1 MDQHRTVIRRRRRG
15 MRPWAVILL
24 CILCALIAAAATL
37 FYIYGQFGGRKE
49 FRDAQRYLE
58 VQNAV
63 TKNYIGDYK
72 ASDLKNAAANAMID
86 SLGDRWSYYM
96 TADEYKSYKLH
107 SANQYEGIGVT
118 IDKDE
123 ETGGFRIRS
132 VMDNTP
138 ASSAKLQ
145 EGQIIIAVD
154 DEDVTDLTV
163 DGIRELISSKIDSK
177 INLVVLDDGDK
188 VTYKLD
194 CSVIYSNPVS
204 YELTNEL
211 VGYIRIANFDAG
223 SGDATISAIDN
234 LVTQGATSL
243 IFDVRDNPGG
253 MLSELI
259 KVMDYVLPSG
269 EIFVSVDSSGKETVK
284 KSDNVCL
291 QMVMSVLVNE
301 NTFSAAEYFA
311 AALQE
316 YEWATVVG
324 APTTGK
330 ARSQTTIEL
339 SDGSAVHIS
348 NHKYLT
354 PKRVDLSDSK
364 GINPDVVV
372 NDSAMDPDGLL
383 RSDKAVQA
391 AIDAMNGYTSSDSS
405 DSSDSSEEQ
414 ESEEEEEPSA

>member
-234 LVTQGATSL
+234 LVAQGATSL

-301 NTFSAAEYFA
+301 NSFSAAEYFA

-405 DSSDSSEEQ
+405 DSSYSSEEQ
-414 ESEEEEEPSA
+414 ESKEEEEPSA

>member
-234 LVTQGATSL
+234 LVAQGATSL

>member
-1 MDQHRTVIRRRRRG
+1 MDQHRTVIRKRRRG

-301 NTFSAAEYFA
+301 NSFSAAEYFA

>member
-1 MDQHRTVIRRRRRG
+1 MDQHRTVIRKRRRG

>member
-1 MDQHRTVIRRRRRG
+1 MDQHRTVVRRRRRG
-15 MRPWAVILL
+15 IRPWAVILL
-24 CILCALIAAAATL
+24 CILCAAIAVAATL
-37 FYIYGQFGGRKE
+37 FYIYGQFGGRSE
-49 FRDAQRYLE
+49 FKDARRYLE

-63 TKNYIGDYK
+63 TKNYIGEYE
-72 ASDLKNAAANAMID
+72 ANDLKNAAATAMID

-132 VMDNTP
+132 VLDNTP

-177 INLVVLDDGDK
+177 INIVVLDDGDK

-204 YELTNEL
+204 YELTSDL

-234 LVTQGATSL
+234 LVTQGATSI

-259 KVMDYVLPSG
+259 KIMDYILPSG

-284 KSDNVCL
+284 TSDNVCL

-301 NTFSAAEYFA
+301 NSFSAAEYFA

-316 YEWATVVG
+316 YGWATVVG

-354 PKRVDLSDSK
+354 PKRVDLSDAK

-372 NDSAMDPDGLL
+372 NDAAMDPEGLL

-391 AIDAMNGYTSSDSS
+391 AIDAMNGYTGSSTDATSN
-405 DSSDSSEEQ
+405 DSSEEEA
-414 ESEEEEEPSA
+414 ESA

>member
-234 LVTQGATSL
+234 LVAQGATSL

-301 NTFSAAEYFA
+301 NSFSAAEYFA

>member
-63 TKNYIGDYK
+63 TKNYIGEYK

-301 NTFSAAEYFA
+301 NSFSAAEYFA

>member
-1 MDQHRTVIRRRRRG
+1 

-291 QMVMSVLVNE
+291 QMVM
-301 NTFSAAEYFA
+301 
-311 AALQE
+311 
-316 YEWATVVG
+316 
-324 APTTGK
+324 
-330 ARSQTTIEL
+330 
-339 SDGSAVHIS
+339 
-348 NHKYLT
+348 
-354 PKRVDLSDSK
+354 
-364 GINPDVVV
+364 
-372 NDSAMDPDGLL
+372 
-383 RSDKAVQA
+383 
-391 AIDAMNGYTSSDSS
+391 
-405 DSSDSSEEQ
+405 
-414 ESEEEEEPSA
+414 

>member
-1 MDQHRTVIRRRRRG
+1 MDQQKTVIRRRRRG
-15 MRPWAVILL
+15 VRPWAVILL
-24 CILCALIAAAATL
+24 CILCAAIAAAATL
-37 FYIYGQFGGRKE
+37 FYTYGQFGGRKE
-49 FRDAQRYLE
+49 FKDAKRYLE

-72 ASDLKNAAANAMID
+72 AGDLKNAAASAMID

-118 IDKDE
+118 IDKDD

-132 VMDNTP
+132 VQENTP
-138 ASSAKLQ
+138 ASAAKLR

-163 DGIRELISSKIDSK
+163 DGIRELVSSKIDSK
-177 INLVVLDDGDK
+177 INLLVLDDGDK

-194 CSVIYSNPVS
+194 CSVIYNNPVS
-204 YELTNEL
+204 YELTSDL
-211 VGYIRIANFDAG
+211 VGYIRISNFDAG
-223 SGDATISAIDN
+223 SGDATIAAIDN

-259 KVMDYVLPSG
+259 KVMDYVLPAG

-301 NTFSAAEYFA
+301 NSFSAAEYFA

-316 YEWATVVG
+316 YGWATIVG

-364 GINPDVVV
+364 GVKSDVVV
-372 NDSAMDPDGLL
+372 NDAAMDPDGLL

-391 AIDAMNGYTSSDSS
+391 AVDAMNGYSSSS
-405 DSSDSSEEQ
+405 TSSEE
-414 ESEEEEEPSA
+414 ESAGEEEQSA

>member
-188 VTYKLD
+188 VTHKLD

-301 NTFSAAEYFA
+301 NSFSAAEYFA

-364 GINPDVVV
+364 GVNPDVVV

>member
-234 LVTQGATSL
+234 LVAKGATSL

-301 NTFSAAEYFA
+301 NSFSAAEYFA

-364 GINPDVVV
+364 GVNPDVVV

>member
-1 MDQHRTVIRRRRRG
+1 M
-15 MRPWAVILL
+15 
-24 CILCALIAAAATL
+24 
-37 FYIYGQFGGRKE
+37 
-49 FRDAQRYLE
+49 
-58 VQNAV
+58 

-301 NTFSAAEYFA
+301 NSFSAAEYFA

>member
-291 QMVMSVLVNE
+291 QMVMSVRVNE

>member
-72 ASDLKNAAANAMID
+72 TSDLKNAAANAMID

-301 NTFSAAEYFA
+301 NSFSAAEYFA